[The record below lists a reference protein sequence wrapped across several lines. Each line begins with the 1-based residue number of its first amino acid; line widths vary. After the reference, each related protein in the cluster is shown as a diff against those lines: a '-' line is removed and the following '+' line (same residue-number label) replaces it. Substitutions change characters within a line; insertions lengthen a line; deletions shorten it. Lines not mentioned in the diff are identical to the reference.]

1 MGPAALEQFAQ
12 RVTEQ
17 LRLLF
22 PLQRQRNVGNLSED
36 VGSWTIVRRSMRQH
50 YKLFKRTLPCE
61 TQVPGS
67 NFKNFFHPR
76 CAPGV
81 PTKVGDSPQV
91 FLFCRKSGS
100 FLGKGDVI
108 LTQKVKTGGFG
119 LFDSQVSFQDV
130 VAGTRS
136 ASPPVRCLPSLCS

>member
-61 TQVPGS
+61 TQVHDS
-67 NFKNFFHPR
+67 NFKNFFHPVVLLASQQR
-76 CAPGV
+76 LV
-81 PTKVGDSPQV
+81 TRLK
-91 FLFCRKSGS
+91 FS
-100 FLGKGDVI
+100 F
-108 LTQKVKTGGFG
+108 FAA
-119 LFDSQVSFQDV
+119 SQVRF
-130 VAGTRS
+130 
-136 ASPPVRCLPSLCS
+136 